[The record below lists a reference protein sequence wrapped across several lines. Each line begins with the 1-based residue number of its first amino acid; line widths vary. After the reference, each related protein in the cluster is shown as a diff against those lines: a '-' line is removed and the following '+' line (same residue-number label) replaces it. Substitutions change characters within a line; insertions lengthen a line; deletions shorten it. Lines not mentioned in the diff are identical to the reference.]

1 MIFKGSGRFQD
12 APDLGS
18 RAGMAVFVGVAVLLA
33 GVVFAAVAGFGRDRA
48 LKKLQ
53 QTSGG
58 FLGGLIMA
66 VISGVLSS
74 FMAFVFVY
82 SQDPTIAHFSD
93 VDPKGEITITTG
105 AQKQKCTVSDDGTVE
120 IAGVGPVRVGG
131 LTAAVAAER
140 IADRIRSAR
149 QGDPPEVRVETGSIT
164 AIFAVFAV
172 GLVAGAAAEYRLCRP
187 SAQPQQ
193 VVARAAPERKGI
205 HAGRSSSAS
214 ISAWRS
220 CSGARA
226 CCSWAPWG
234 PRSAGASSKP
244 CR

>member
-18 RAGMAVFVGVAVLLA
+18 RAGMAVLAGVAVLLA
-33 GVVFAAVAGFGRDRA
+33 GVVFAAVAGFGRDRT

-131 LTAAVAAER
+131 LTRPPPPSGLPTA
-140 IADRIRSAR
+140 SAR
-149 QGDPPEVRVETGSIT
+149 PVR
-164 AIFAVFAV
+164 AIRLRCAWKP
-172 GLVAGAAAEYRLCRP
+172 GASRP
-187 SAQPQQ
+187 SSPSSPWAWSP
-193 VVARAAPERKGI
+193 AR
-205 HAGRSSSAS
+205 
-214 ISAWRS
+214 
-220 CSGARA
+220 C
-226 CCSWAPWG
+226 
-234 PRSAGASSKP
+234 
-244 CR
+244 